1 MKRGRHRRRRLH
13 GVQAVVLSVAV
24 VVPLALPQ
32 HVHDL
37 PPPIGVTIKSEVRY
51 LPLHSTFGQA
61 QSSLGLQA
69 RSGNFLDVTGKTIVR
84 HAYPGQILLNGHPA
98 ARDTELH
105 DGDVIRIV
113 NGHNRTEGKVK
124 QSIPI
129 PGRHVSDPQFY
140 LGTTPG
146 VQVITKG
153 RVSGKLVSSVFQPTG
168 PTFTPPA
175 VALTFDDGPNA
186 TYTPQIL
193 KILEKF
199 HVPATF
205 FTIGYEVA
213 EHPELVRAELKAGME
228 VGNHTW
234 DHPTTP
240 PFKALPMTRMRS
252 EMQDAN
258 IALQQT
264 GDSVTLFRPPGGSF
278 SNRVIGMA
286 SKLGMR
292 VVLWSIDPQDWR
304 NNATAKGIV
313 QAVLGSVHPGSIV
326 LLHDGGGDQASTV
339 KALPKIIRGIRK
351 LGLSFVAIKP

>member
-1 MKRGRHRRRRLH
+1 MKRGRHRRRTFL
-13 GVQAVVLSVAV
+13 GVQAVVLSIAV

-32 HVHDL
+32 HVRDL
-37 PPPIGVTIKSEVRY
+37 PPPIGVKVKGEVRY
-51 LPLHSTFGQA
+51 LMLHTTFGQA
-61 QSSLGLQA
+61 ESAFGLQA

-84 HAYPGQILLNGHPA
+84 HAYPGQILLDGHPA

-105 DGDVIRIV
+105 EGDVIQVV
-113 NGHNRTEGKVK
+113 NGHNRTEGTVK

-129 PGRHVSDPQFY
+129 PGRHVGDPQFY

-146 VQVITKG
+146 VQVITRG

-168 PTFTPPA
+168 PTSTPPA
-175 VALTFDDGPNA
+175 VALTFDDGPNPV
-186 TYTPQIL
+186 YTPQIVA
-193 KILEKF
+193 ILQKF

-213 EHPELVRAELKAGME
+213 EHPELVQAELKAGME
-228 VGNHTW
+228 VGNHSW

-240 PFKALPMTRMRS
+240 PFKKLPVKKMRS
-252 EMQDAN
+252 EMRDAN
-258 IALQQT
+258 IALDQA
-264 GDSVTLFRPPGGSF
+264 GDTAKLFRPPGGSF

-304 NNATAKGIV
+304 NDATAKGIV
-313 QAVLGSVHPGSIV
+313 QGVLGSVHAGSIV
-326 LLHDGGGDQASTV
+326 LLHDGGGYQDATV
-339 KALPKIIRGIRK
+339 KALPKIIKGIRK
-351 LGLSFVAIKP
+351 LGLRLVSIKP

>member
-1 MKRGRHRRRRLH
+1 MKRGRHRRRSFL
-13 GVQAVVLSVAV
+13 GVQAFVLSIAV
-24 VVPLALPQ
+24 VVPLAVPQ

-37 PPPIGVTIKSEVRY
+37 PRPIGVKIEGQVRY
-51 LPLHSTFGQA
+51 LALHATFGQA
-61 QSSLGLQA
+61 VAAFHLQA
-69 RSGNFLDVTGKTIVR
+69 RSGNFLDVAGKTIVR
-84 HAYPGQILLNGHPA
+84 HAYPGQILLDEHPA

-105 DGDVIRIV
+105 EGDVIRAV

-168 PTFTPPA
+168 PTFTPPS
-175 VALTFDDGPNA
+175 VALTFDDGPNP

-193 KILEKF
+193 AILQKF

-213 EHPELVRAELKAGME
+213 QHPELVQAELNAGME
-228 VGNHTW
+228 VGNHSL
-234 DHPTTP
+234 DHPTSP
-240 PFKALPMTRMRS
+240 PFKSLPIKRMRS

-258 IALQQT
+258 IALQQA
-264 GDSVTLFRPPGGSF
+264 GDDVKLFRPPGGSF
-278 SNRVIGMA
+278 SNKVIGMA
-286 SKLGMR
+286 SKFGMR

-304 NNATAKGIV
+304 NDAKAKGIV
-313 QAVLGSVHPGSIV
+313 QAVLGSVHAGSIV
-326 LLHDGGGDQASTV
+326 LMHDGGGYQDATV
-339 KALPKIIRGIRK
+339 KALPKIIKGIRK
-351 LGLSFVAIKP
+351 LGLKLVAIKP